1 MDLSHFLMWTT
12 IAQIALPF
20 LLCVLLLPLERAF
33 PRRRGGESFARRW
46 RANALIAVAG
56 VLVAILVGHLM
67 TDTLTKVGGSIG
79 LVSIAGLPIPGAA
92 KVIASLLIMDV
103 LAYLLHVLAHK
114 VGVLWRLHQI
124 HHCDNHFDASTG
136 LRHQPLEGAF
146 NLCLLIVCYAALGL
160 PLVVIAIYGVVFAAH
175 SVVSHA
181 NIAIPP
187 RLDRWLRLVIV
198 TPDLHRIHHSVDPR
212 EYNGNYGQVLPW
224 WDWAFGTLRT
234 VSAEQQAQMNLG
246 VHELGDCNQTSA
258 MKLMVLPF
266 RAAKPPAQRG
276 QKRPR
281 GRVATA
287 RDAKARSLAVKRKT

>member
-1 MDLSHFLMWTT
+1 MDLSQFLMWTT
-12 IAQIALPF
+12 IGQIGLPF
-20 LLCVLLLPLERAF
+20 VLCVLLLPLERAF
-33 PRRRGGESFARRW
+33 PRRRGADSLAPRW

-56 VLVAILVGHLM
+56 ILVALLVGHVM
-67 TDTLTKVGGSIG
+67 TDTLTRLGGSISP
-79 LVSIAGLPIPGAA
+79 VSIAALPIPGAA
-92 KVIASLLIMDV
+92 KMISSLLIMDL

-114 VGVLWRLHQI
+114 VGVLWRLHRI

-136 LRHQPLEGAF
+136 LRHQPLEGAI
-146 NLCLLIVCYAALGL
+146 NLCVLIVCYAALGL
-160 PLVVIAIYGVVFAAH
+160 PLVVIAIYGVVFAVHAI
-175 SVVSHA
+175 VSHA

-224 WDWAFGTLRT
+224 WDWLFGTLRI
-234 VSAEQQAQMNLG
+234 VSAEQQTQMNLG
-246 VHELGDCNQTSA
+246 VHELGDCNQASA
-258 MKLMVLPF
+258 MKLILLPF
-266 RAAKPPAQRG
+266 HATRPAQRG

-287 RDAKARSLAVKRKT
+287 RNSKARSLAVKRKP

>member
-1 MDLSHFLMWTT
+1 MDLAHFLMWTT
-12 IAQIALPF
+12 IAQIVLPF
-20 LLCVLLLPLERAF
+20 VLCVLLLPLERAF
-33 PRRRGGESFARRW
+33 PRRRGADRLTPRW

-56 VLVAILVGHLM
+56 VLVALLVGQVM
-67 TDTLTKVGGSIG
+67 TGMLTRLGGSISP
-79 LVSIAGLPIPGAA
+79 VSIAALPIPGAA
-92 KVIASLLIMDV
+92 KVISSLLIMDF

-136 LRHQPLEGAF
+136 LRHQPLEGVI

-175 SVVSHA
+175 AIVSHA

-187 RLDRWLRLVIV
+187 RVDRWLRLVIV

-212 EYNGNYGQVLPW
+212 QYNGNYGQVLPW
-224 WDWAFGTLRT
+224 WDWMFGTLRT
-234 VSAEQQAQMNLG
+234 VSAEQQVLLNLG
-246 VHELGDCNQTSA
+246 VQELGDCNQASA
-258 MKLMVLPF
+258 MKLLLLPF
-266 RAAKPPAQRG
+266 RAAKSSAQRG

-287 RDAKARSLAVKRKT
+287 RSTKARSLAVKRKT